1 VFEDLGGGVVGTM
14 AGASRTGL
22 AEEILGDL
30 ERAEALMRPAVETLF
45 AMGEKSFVS
54 TLAAQLGRVLALQG
68 KLDEAARFAEM
79 GREASPADDWASQ
92 ISWRGALTQVMARR
106 GDLDEAERLAREG
119 VTLTEGVDYLNQM
132 GDAWADLGY
141 VLRLSGRPDDASE
154 ALRRAL
160 ALYEAKGNVVSAGH
174 AQEALS
180 ELA

>member
-14 AGASRTGL
+14 AAASRVGL

-30 ERAEALMRPAVETLF
+30 ERAETIMRPAVETLF

-54 TLAAQLGRVLALQG
+54 TLAAQLARVLALEG
-68 KLDEAARFAEM
+68 KLDEATRFAEM

-106 GDLDEAERLAREG
+106 GDLVEAERLAREC
-119 VTLTEGVDYLNQM
+119 VALTEGVDYLNQM

-141 VLRLSGRPDDASE
+141 VLGLSGRREEARD

-160 ALYEAKGNVVSAGH
+160 TLYEAKGNVVSAGH
-174 AQEALS
+174 TRKALS
-180 ELA
+180 GLA